1 MKRSI
6 LVFACALTGFSIIL
20 TAILIHLA
28 AYWSFSERIRREA
41 DLELYYLRTAVEL
54 SGPAYLETLRSGAT
68 DPRISLIAADGAV
81 LYDSAGKPAE
91 MENHADRPEVKAALA
106 EGSGE
111 STRFSETMRK
121 QTYYHAVRLNDGS
134 VLRIA
139 GTTDSVFASLGWMLL
154 LTLAIIAAVFCA
166 AAWMSSRAAQR
177 IVEPLGRLNLDLP
190 EDNAAYMEL
199 TPLLAG
205 IKRQNDR
212 IAEQLA
218 EMRKKQLEF
227 SAVSESMREGL
238 IVLDGEARVVSCNR
252 SALNLLHTH
261 FTGAE
266 NVLKLRRDEPFRR
279 AVERALGGGSSET
292 MLFAEGRH
300 VQLIANPISDGGE
313 VQGAVLMLL
322 DVTEREDREKLRRE
336 FSANVSHELKTPLTA
351 ISGYAE
357 ILSNGVAGGEDA
369 PRFARIIYAEAQRM
383 IALVNDI
390 LMLSNLDEGGQ
401 ELPKER
407 IDLRVCAEE
416 TARRFGAAAAKRNIS
431 VLCDAESAEIAG
443 IRRVLD
449 EMLSN
454 LLDNAVKYNVD
465 GGTVRVSVENTPEG
479 ILLTVADTGIGIP
492 HEEQGRVFERFYR
505 AEKSRNK
512 AAGGTGLGLSI
523 VKHGA
528 LLHGAK
534 IRVESD
540 GMRGTRVTL
549 LFPGEAA
556 QASGEAAPAP
566 DAQQGP
572 ADSDRG

>member
-6 LVFACALTGFSIIL
+6 LIFACALTGFSIII

-28 AYWSFSERIRREA
+28 AYWNFSERIKREA
-41 DLELYYLRTAVEL
+41 VVELGYLRAAVESTGAEYLRT
-54 SGPAYLETLRSGAT
+54 LRHSVS
-68 DPRISLIAADGAV
+68 DPRVTLIAEDGAV
-81 LYDSAGKPAE
+81 LYDSTGKAGE
-91 MENHADRPEVKAALA
+91 MENHADRPEVRAALA
-106 EGSGE
+106 EGTGE
-111 STRFSETMRK
+111 STRFSETIRK
-121 QTYYHAVRLNDGS
+121 QTYYLAARLNDGS

-139 GTTDSVFASLGWMLL
+139 CTTDSVFASLGWMIL
-154 LTLAIIAAVFCA
+154 LTLAIVAAVFCA

-177 IVEPLGRLNLDLP
+177 IVEPLNRLNLELP
-190 EDNAAYMEL
+190 EENAAYAEL
-199 TPLLAG
+199 SPLLAG

-212 IAEQLA
+212 ITEQLA

-227 SAVSESMREGL
+227 SAISESMREGL

-252 SALNLLHTH
+252 SALNLLHAH
-261 FTGAE
+261 FTSAETNAE

-279 AVERALGGGSSET
+279 AVEQALAGTASET
-292 MLFAEGRH
+292 MLIAEGRH
-300 VQLIANPISDGGE
+300 LQLIANPIADGGE
-313 VQGAVLMLL
+313 TQGAVLMLL

-357 ILSNGVAGGEDA
+357 ILSNGVASEEDA
-369 PRFARIIYAEAQRM
+369 PRFARIIYMEAQRL

-390 LMLSNLDEGGQ
+390 LMLSKLDEGGQ

-407 IDLRVCAEE
+407 IDLHDLADEA
-416 TARRFGAAAAKRNIS
+416 ARRARETAAKRKIS
-431 VLCDAESAEIAG
+431 VSFDGEHAEISG

-454 LLDNAVKYNVD
+454 LLDNAVKYNID
-465 GGTVRVSVENTPEG
+465 GGRVDLSVQKTPEG
-479 ILLTVADTGIGIP
+479 VALTVADTGVGIP
-492 HEEQGRVFERFYR
+492 REEQDRVFERFYR

-528 LLHGAK
+528 QLHEAK
-534 IRVESD
+534 IKLQSEEK
-540 GMRGTRVTL
+540 RGTRIVL
-549 LFPGEAA
+549 LFPAA
-556 QASGEAAPAP
+556 
-566 DAQQGP
+566 
-572 ADSDRG
+572 R

>member
-6 LVFACALTGFSIIL
+6 LIFACALTGFSIIL
-20 TAILIHLA
+20 TALLIHLA
-28 AYWSFSERIRREA
+28 AYWGFSERIKREA
-41 DLELYYLRTAVEL
+41 VLELGYLRAAVEL
-54 SGPAYLETLRSGAT
+54 SGPEYLEALRPGAT
-68 DPRISLIAADGAV
+68 DPRISLIAADGTV
-81 LYDSAGKPAE
+81 LYDSAGMAAE

-111 STRFSETMRK
+111 STRFSETIRK
-121 QTYYHAVRLNDGS
+121 QTYYHAIRLNDGS
-134 VLRIA
+134 VLRTA
-139 GTTDSVFASLGWMLL
+139 GTTDSVFASLGWMIL

-177 IVEPLGRLNLDLP
+177 IVAPLSRLNLDLP
-190 EDNAAYMEL
+190 EDDAAYMEL
-199 TPLLAG
+199 SPLLAG

-279 AVERALGGGSSET
+279 VVEQALKGEPSET
-292 MLFAEGRH
+292 MLSADGRH
-300 VQLIANPISDGGE
+300 IQLIANPIADGGE
-313 VQGAVLMLL
+313 LHGAVLMLL

-357 ILSNGVAGGEDA
+357 ILSNGVAGEEDT
-369 PRFARIIYAEAQRM
+369 PRFARIIYAEAQRL
-383 IALVNDI
+383 IALTNDI

-401 ELPKER
+401 ELLKER
-407 IDLRVCAEE
+407 IDLRTCAEE
-416 TARRFGAAAAKRNIS
+416 TARRFGDAAGKRNVS
-431 VLCDAESAEIAG
+431 VLFDGENAEIVG

-454 LLDNAVKYNVD
+454 LLDNAVKYSAD
-465 GGTVRVSVENTPEG
+465 GGTVRVSVKNTPDG
-479 ILLTVADTGIGIP
+479 ILLSVADTGIGIP
-492 HEEQGRVFERFYR
+492 REEQERVFERFYR

-528 LLHGAK
+528 LLHEAK
-534 IRVESD
+534 IELQSEEQK
-540 GMRGTRVTL
+540 GTRISL
-549 LFPGEAA
+549 LFPDGATSEM
-556 QASGEAAPAP
+556 
-566 DAQQGP
+566 QG
-572 ADSDRG
+572 

>member
-6 LVFACALTGFSIIL
+6 LIFACALTGFSIIL

-28 AYWSFSERIRREA
+28 AYWNFSERIKREA
-41 DLELYYLRTAVEL
+41 VVELGYLREAVEL
-54 SGPAYLETLRSGAT
+54 SGPEYLNSLRHSAS
-68 DPRISLIAADGAV
+68 DPRVSLIAKDGSV
-81 LYDSAGKPAE
+81 LYDSLGAASE
-91 MENHADRPEVKAALA
+91 MENHADRPEIRAAFA
-106 EGSGE
+106 DGAGM

-121 QTYYHAVRLNDGS
+121 QTYYHAVLLDDGS

-139 GTTDSVFASLGWMLL
+139 CTTDSVFSSLGWMIL
-154 LTLAIIAAVFCA
+154 LTLAIVAAVFCA
-166 AAWMSSRAAQR
+166 TAWMSARAARR
-177 IVEPLGRLNLDLP
+177 IVAPLGNLNLEIP
-190 EDNAAYMEL
+190 EENAAYMEL
-199 TPLLAG
+199 SPLLAG

-252 SALNLLHTH
+252 SALSLLHAH

-266 NVLKLRRDEPFRR
+266 NVLELRRDEPFRR
-279 AVERALGGGSSET
+279 AVDTALGGAPSEA
-292 MLFAEGRH
+292 MIFAEGRH
-300 VQLIANPISDGGE
+300 LQLMANPIADGGDI
-313 VQGAVLMLL
+313 QGAVILLL

-357 ILSNGVAGGEDA
+357 ILSNGVASGEDA
-369 PRFARIIYAEAQRM
+369 PRFARIIYAEAQRL
-383 IALVNDI
+383 IALISDI
-390 LMLSNLDEGGQ
+390 LMLSNLDEGGR
-401 ELPKER
+401 ELAKER
-407 IDLRVCAEE
+407 IDPLGMAEE
-416 TARRFGAAAAKRNIS
+416 AARRIGAAAEKRGIAVTVS
-431 VLCDAESAEIAG
+431 GESAEILG

-465 GGTVRVSVENTPEG
+465 GGRIELSVKKTPEG
-479 ILLTVADTGIGIP
+479 VALTVADTGIGIP
-492 HEEQGRVFERFYR
+492 REEQERVFERFYR

-528 LLHGAK
+528 QLHGARIGLQSEEK
-534 IRVESD
+534 
-540 GMRGTRVTL
+540 RGTRITL
-549 LFPGEAA
+549 TFPEA
-556 QASGEAAPAP
+556 
-566 DAQQGP
+566 
-572 ADSDRG
+572 

>member
-1 MKRSI
+1 MRRSI

-20 TAILIHLA
+20 TALLIHFA
-28 AYWSFSERIRREA
+28 AYWGFSERMKSEA
-41 DLELYYLRTAVEL
+41 AVELDYLRTAVDL
-54 SGPAYLETLRSGAT
+54 AGPAYLETLRPGARE
-68 DPRISLIAADGAV
+68 PRISLIAPSGIV
-81 LYDSAGKPAE
+81 LYDSKGGADE

-106 EGSGE
+106 DGSGE
-111 STRFSETMRK
+111 STRFSETMRE
-121 QTYYHAVRLNDGS
+121 QTYYYAVRLNDGS

-154 LTLAIIAAVFCA
+154 ITLAIIAAVFCA
-166 AAWMSSRAAQR
+166 AAWLSARAARR
-177 IVEPLGRLNLDLP
+177 IVAPLDRLNLDLP
-190 EDNAAYMEL
+190 EDNGAAYKEL
-199 TPLLAG
+199 SPLLAG

-227 SAVSESMREGL
+227 SAVSESMKEGL
-238 IVLDGEARVVSCNR
+238 IVTDGEARVVSCNQ
-252 SALNLLHTH
+252 SAQNLLNTR
-261 FTGAE
+261 FTGVE
-266 NVLKLRRDEPFRR
+266 NVLKLRRDEPFRN
-279 AVERALGGGSSET
+279 AVDRALGGTPSEA

-300 VQLIANPISDGGE
+300 VQLIANPITDGGE

-357 ILSNGVAGGEDA
+357 ILSNGVAGEEDA
-369 PRFARIIYAEAQRM
+369 PRFSRIIYAEAQRM

-390 LMLSNLDEGGQ
+390 LMLSGLDEGGR

-407 IDLRVCAEE
+407 IDLRECAEE
-416 TARRFGAAAAKRNIS
+416 VARRFEAAAAKRNIS
-431 VLCDAESAEIAG
+431 VLCEGESAEIAG
-443 IRRVLD
+443 VRRVLD

-465 GGTVRVSVENTPEG
+465 GGTVRVSVKRAPEG
-479 ILLTVADTGIGIP
+479 SLLTVADTGIGIP
-492 HEEQGRVFERFYR
+492 REEQERVFERFYR

-534 IRVESD
+534 ITLQSEE
-540 GMRGTRVTL
+540 MRGTRVAL
-549 LFPGEAA
+549 LFP
-556 QASGEAAPAP
+556 
-566 DAQQGP
+566 P
-572 ADSDRG
+572 ADGV

>member
-6 LVFACALTGFSIIL
+6 LIFACALTGFSIIL

-28 AYWSFSERIRREA
+28 AYWGFSERIEREA
-41 DLELYYLRTAVEL
+41 VVELSYLRAAVEL
-54 SGPAYLETLRSGAT
+54 SGPAYLESLRPGLS
-68 DPRISLIAADGAV
+68 DPRISLIAPDGFV
-81 LYDSAGKPAE
+81 LYDSEGKPAE
-91 MENHADRPEVKAALA
+91 MENHADRPEVRAALA

-121 QTYYHAVRLNDGS
+121 RTYYRAVRLDDGS

-139 GTTDSVFASLGWMLL
+139 GTTDSVFASLGWMIL
-154 LTLAIIAAVFCA
+154 LTLAIVAAVFCA

-190 EDNAAYMEL
+190 EENAAYMEL
-199 TPLLAG
+199 SPLLAG

-212 IAEQLA
+212 IADQLA

-227 SAVSESMREGL
+227 SVISEGMREGL
-238 IVLDGEARVVSCNR
+238 IILDGEARVISCNR

-279 AVERALGGGSSET
+279 AVEQALAGTPSET

-300 VQLIANPISDGGE
+300 VQLIANPIADGDAL
-313 VQGAVLMLL
+313 QGAVLMLL

-357 ILSNGVAGGEDA
+357 ILSNGVAGEEDA
-369 PRFARIIYAEAQRM
+369 PRFARIIYAEAQRL

-390 LMLSNLDEGGQ
+390 LMLSNLDEGGR
-401 ELPKER
+401 ELPKEC
-407 IDLRVCAEE
+407 IDLRECAEE
-416 TARRFGAAAAKRNIS
+416 AVRRTGEAADKRKIS
-431 VLCDAESAEIAG
+431 VLFEGERAEISG

-449 EMLSN
+449 EMLFN
-454 LLDNAVKYNVD
+454 LLDNAVKYNTD
-465 GGTVRVSVENTPEG
+465 GGTIRVSIEKKPEG
-479 ILLTVADTGIGIP
+479 VLLSVADTGVGIP
-492 HEEQGRVFERFYR
+492 REEQARVFERFYR

-528 LLHGAK
+528 ALHDAK
-534 IRVESD
+534 IRVQSD
-540 GMRGTRVTL
+540 GNRGTRISL
-549 LFPGEAA
+549 LFPGET
-556 QASGEAAPAP
+556 AP
-566 DAQQGP
+566 GP
-572 ADSDRG
+572 AREER

>member
-6 LVFACALTGFSIIL
+6 LILACALTGFSIII

-28 AYWSFSERIRREA
+28 AYWSFSERIKREA
-41 DLELYYLRTAVEL
+41 VVELGYLRAAVEL
-54 SGPAYLETLRSGAT
+54 SGPAYLESLRHGAS
-68 DPRISLIAADGAV
+68 DPRVSLIAADGSV
-81 LYDSAGKPAE
+81 LYDSTGKVAE
-91 MENHADRPEVKAALA
+91 MENHADRPEIKAALV
-106 EGSGE
+106 EGSGA
-111 STRFSETMRK
+111 STRFSETLRK
-121 QTYYHAVRLNDGS
+121 QTYYQAVRMDDGS

-139 GTTDSVFASLGWMLL
+139 CTTDSVFGSLGWMILI
-154 LTLAIIAAVFCA
+154 TLAIVAAVFCA
-166 AAWMSSRAAQR
+166 AAWMSARAAQR
-177 IVEPLGRLNLDLP
+177 IVAPLGRLNLDLP
-190 EDNAAYMEL
+190 EDDAAYAEL
-199 TPLLAG
+199 SPLLAG

-238 IVLDGEARVVSCNR
+238 IVLDGEARVISCNR
-252 SALNLLHTH
+252 SALSLLHAH

-266 NVLKLRRDEPFRR
+266 TSDESVLKLRRDEPFRR
-279 AVERALGGGSSET
+279 AVEDALGGAPSET
-292 MLFAEGRH
+292 MLLSEGRH
-300 VQLIANPISDGGE
+300 LQLIANPIADGGA

-357 ILSNGVAGGEDA
+357 ILSNGLAGGEDA

-383 IALVNDI
+383 IELIDDI
-390 LMLSNLDEGGQ
+390 LMLSNLDEGGR

-407 IDLRVCAEE
+407 IDLRDPAEE
-416 TARRFGAAAAKRNIS
+416 AARRAGEAAARRGIS
-431 VLCDAESAEIAG
+431 VVFDGESAEIAG

-454 LLDNAVKYNVD
+454 LLDNAIKYNLD
-465 GGTVRVSVENTPEG
+465 GGRVDVSVKKTPEG
-479 ILLTVADTGIGIP
+479 VALTVADTGIGIP
-492 HEEQGRVFERFYR
+492 REEQERVFERFYR
-505 AEKSRNK
+505 TEKSRGR

-528 LLHGAK
+528 LLHEAK
-534 IRVESD
+534 IRVHSD
-540 GMRGTRVTL
+540 GKQGTRIVL
-549 LFPGEAA
+549 LFPAA
-556 QASGEAAPAP
+556 
-566 DAQQGP
+566 
-572 ADSDRG
+572 R